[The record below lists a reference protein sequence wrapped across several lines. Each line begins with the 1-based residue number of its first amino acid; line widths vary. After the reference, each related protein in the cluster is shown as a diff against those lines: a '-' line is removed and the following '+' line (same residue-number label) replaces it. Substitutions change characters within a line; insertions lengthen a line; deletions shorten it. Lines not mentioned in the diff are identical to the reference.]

1 MELDTGVRQY
11 LLTPEKQ
18 VTVSIPVVLED
29 GSIQVFK
36 GFRVIHSTVRGPS
49 KGGIR
54 VSPKAT
60 LDETTALAAW
70 MTWKCAVVNIPFG
83 GAKGA
88 IECDPSR
95 LTESAYEKIIRR
107 YTANLFEIFGPDKDV
122 PAPDNNTGERE
133 MGWIMDTYSMH
144 VRRTETAVVTGKPL
158 IMGGSHGRRDATGRG
173 IMLIALA
180 AMKQRNI
187 PANEARI
194 VIQGFGSV
202 GATAAQLLYENGCKI
217 IGIGDASGSYFSE
230 KGINISDAI
239 RFAQQ
244 NRRSLS
250 GYPNAQKIT
259 NEELLMLDCDVLIPA
274 AMENQIHAENA
285 SKIQAKIICE
295 GANGPITPEADTLL
309 HERGILVVPDILAN
323 AGGVTVSYFE
333 WVQNRMGFFWPLHEV
348 HDRLERVMI
357 ESFESVHAV
366 ALR

>member
-1 MELDTGVRQY
+1 MMRGFEKAADILELDTGVRQY

-187 PANEARI
+187 PAN
-194 VIQGFGSV
+194 
-202 GATAAQLLYENGCKI
+202 
-217 IGIGDASGSYFSE
+217 
-230 KGINISDAI
+230 
-239 RFAQQ
+239 
-244 NRRSLS
+244 
-250 GYPNAQKIT
+250 
-259 NEELLMLDCDVLIPA
+259 
-274 AMENQIHAENA
+274 
-285 SKIQAKIICE
+285 
-295 GANGPITPEADTLL
+295 
-309 HERGILVVPDILAN
+309 
-323 AGGVTVSYFE
+323 
-333 WVQNRMGFFWPLHEV
+333 
-348 HDRLERVMI
+348 
-357 ESFESVHAV
+357 
-366 ALR
+366 